1 MLYVGP
7 RFLLLLHSGR
17 DDSGMPDLVG
27 LCAPL
32 RAAQGHFPHRCE
44 RRTAACGMRARRQGR
59 RGALLVRLVVI
70 VDMRGVGGLHLLRR
84 AGRPCRTLPGVGDCF
99 SMHPG
104 PIGAPDTA
112 RLAVP
117 IDIPTPSSTSLVPAQ
132 GGSAETHRPWRRRG
146 KRLAYRLSS
155 LRRSVAGG
163 ALNAPYFLI
172 PWPTHLCSAGPMS
185 WLSCSTLP
193 CAQIATRTLR
203 AARTRAYEGTEAVW

>member
-1 MLYVGP
+1 MGCICFGEP
-7 RFLLLLHSGR
+7 DGR
-17 DDSGMPDLVG
+17 AGR
-27 LCAPL
+27 C
-32 RAAQGHFPHRCE
+32 RAS
-44 RRTAACGMRARRQGR
+44 
-59 RGALLVRLVVI
+59 
-70 VDMRGVGGLHLLRR
+70 GVGGR
-84 AGRPCRTLPGVGDCF
+84 F

-146 KRLAYRLSS
+146 KSLAYRLSS

-203 AARTRAYEGTEAVW
+203 ARLGHVCA

>member
-1 MLYVGP
+1 MPFWCCRSSSSIREGP
-7 RFLLLLHSGR
+7 W
-17 DDSGMPDLVG
+17 
-27 LCAPL
+27 
-32 RAAQGHFPHRCE
+32 AA
-44 RRTAACGMRARRQGR
+44 
-59 RGALLVRLVVI
+59 
-70 VDMRGVGGLHLLRR
+70 HLLRR
-84 AGRPCRTLPGVGDCF
+84 AGRPCRTLPGVGDRF
-99 SMHPG
+99 SMHIG

-146 KRLAYRLSS
+146 KSLAYRLSS

-203 AARTRAYEGTEAVW
+203 AARTRACEGTEAAWTLVSGSSRGRLPAVH